1 MSVQER
7 ALQIKQRLAA
17 GKTVVG
23 CFVSLGSAIA
33 AEIMGAAGYDCAV
46 IDLEH
51 GSGDERL
58 AMDQLQALAAANCI
72 GMVRVESNQRQ
83 RVHRVLDAGAH
94 GIMFPR
100 IDSAGEARAAVAAM
114 RYPSDGGM
122 RGVASSTRACE
133 YGANFQPYLAG
144 SKNLLSMIQIESEAA
159 VACVEEIAAVPG
171 ADVLFLGP
179 WDLSFGMGIMGEFD
193 HPRFVAAVERTA
205 AAASAHGKVAGIL
218 LPANKSV
225 AHYHAIG
232 YRFILSGADAIM
244 LQQAARGAAKSL
256 LDQRAAVDC
265 DVSSA

>member
-1 MSVQER
+1 MSVQDR
-7 ALQIKQRLAA
+7 AVELKQRLAA
-17 GKTVVG
+17 GGTVVG

-51 GSGDERL
+51 GSGDERAAL
-58 AMDQLQALAAANCI
+58 DQMQALAATTCI
-72 GMVRVESNQRQ
+72 SLVRVESNQRQ

-94 GIMFPR
+94 GVMFPR
-100 IDSAGEARAAVAAM
+100 IESADEARAAVAAM
-114 RYPSDGGM
+114 RYPPDGV
-122 RGVASSTRACE
+122 RGVASSTRACQ

-159 VACVEEIAAVPG
+159 VACVEEIVAVSG
-171 ADVLFLGP
+171 VDVLFLGP

-205 AAASAHGKVAGIL
+205 AAAAAHGKYAGIL
-218 LPANKSV
+218 LPANKTI
-225 AHYHAIG
+225 AHYHALG

-244 LQQAARGAAKSL
+244 LQQAARVAAKSL
-256 LDQRAAVDC
+256 LEQRAALPVR
-265 DVSSA
+265 

>member
-1 MSVQER
+1 MNVQDR
-7 ALQIKQRLAA
+7 ALRLKQQLTS
-17 GKTVVG
+17 GGTVVG
-23 CFVSLGSAIA
+23 CFISLGSPIA

-51 GSGDERL
+51 GSGDERHAL
-58 AMDQLQALAAANCI
+58 DQMQALSATNCVSL
-72 GMVRVESNQRQ
+72 VRVESNQRQ

-100 IDSAGEARAAVAAM
+100 IDSAEEARAAIAAM
-114 RYPSDGGM
+114 RYPPEGT
-122 RGVASSTRACE
+122 RGVASSVRACE

-144 SKNLLSMIQIESEAA
+144 STNLLSMIQIESEAA

-171 ADVLFLGP
+171 VDILFLGP

-193 HPRFVAAVERTA
+193 HPRFVAALERTA
-205 AAASAHGKVAGIL
+205 AAAAAQGIAAGIL

-225 AHYHAIG
+225 AHYHALG

-244 LQQAARGAAKSL
+244 LQQTARAAAKSL
-256 LDQRAAVDC
+256 LEQRAALPVR
-265 DVSSA
+265 

>member
-1 MSVQER
+1 MNVQDR
-7 ALQIKQRLAA
+7 ALRLKQQLTS
-17 GKTVVG
+17 GGTVVG
-23 CFVSLGSAIA
+23 CFISLGSPIA

-51 GSGDERL
+51 GSGDERHAL
-58 AMDQLQALAAANCI
+58 DQMQALSATNCVSL
-72 GMVRVESNQRQ
+72 VRVESNQRQ

-100 IDSAGEARAAVAAM
+100 IDSAEEARAAIAAM
-114 RYPSDGGM
+114 RYPPDGT
-122 RGVASSTRACE
+122 RGVASSVRACE

-171 ADVLFLGP
+171 VDILFLGP

-193 HPRFVAAVERTA
+193 HPRFVAALERTA
-205 AAASAHGKVAGIL
+205 AAAAARGIAAGIL
-218 LPANKSV
+218 LPANKTV
-225 AHYHAIG
+225 AHYHALG

-244 LQQAARGAAKSL
+244 LQQAARAAAKSL
-256 LDQRAAVDC
+256 LEQRAALPVR
-265 DVSSA
+265 